1 MFRLRLLF
9 PAVTLI
15 VGIIMLS
22 IPWIMPFAHPHERAV
37 VFVVAGV
44 VELVLGGTL
53 TYVILHQPLDDA
65 DLPERAG
72 RSKSSRAERHA

>member
-15 VGIIMLS
+15 VGMLMLS
-22 IPWIMPFAHPHERAV
+22 IPWIVPFARPHERAV

-53 TYVILHQPLDDA
+53 AYVILQQPLDDA

-72 RSKSSRAERHA
+72 RRKSSRA

>member
-1 MFRLRLLF
+1 MLRLRLLF

-15 VGIIMLS
+15 VGMIMLS
-22 IPWIMPFAHPHERAV
+22 IPWIVPFARPHERAV

-53 TYVILHQPLDDA
+53 AYVILQQPLGDA
-65 DLPERAG
+65 DFPERAG
-72 RSKSSRAERHA
+72 RRK